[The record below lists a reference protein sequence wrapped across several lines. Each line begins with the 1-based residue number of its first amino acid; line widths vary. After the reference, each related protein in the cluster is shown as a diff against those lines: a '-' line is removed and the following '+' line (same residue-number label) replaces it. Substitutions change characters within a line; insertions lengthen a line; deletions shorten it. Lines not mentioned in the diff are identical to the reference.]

1 MREIAGIFL
10 TLFSIFSYF
19 VLSTYYAVYQRVPLP
34 HLLGCL
40 FACAFL
46 GFTVARQKGWRRFT
60 AAAAFVLSLGLTGL
74 YGWYTLI
81 YSTYDGDAS
90 VALETS
96 FAGDLAGLTLASEE
110 GEPTEVLRPGDRGTL
125 YVFYRGFW

>member
-10 TLFSIFSYF
+10 TLFSIMSYF
-19 VLSTYYAVYQRVPLP
+19 VLATYYAVYQRVPLP

-40 FACAFL
+40 VACVFL
-46 GFTVARQKGWRRFT
+46 GFTVVRQKGWRRFT
-60 AAAAFVLSLGLTGL
+60 AAAALVFSLALTGF
-74 YGWYTLI
+74 YAWYTLG

-90 VALETS
+90 AALETS
-96 FAGDLAGLTLASEE
+96 FAAELGGLTLASQD
-110 GEPTEVLRPGDRGTL
+110 GEPTEVFRTGDRGTL